1 MALADRHRTLSNG
14 RVNQF
19 AGPERFMAHAQ
30 TLADLARVQAAD
42 LGERAA
48 LIFEDRATSYAEL
61 DARSS
66 RAAQA
71 LLALGLEPGARVAFL
86 GHDSDLAFEFVLA
99 AAKARAVVLGINW
112 RLTAPEIEYIL
123 RDSGAELL
131 AVAPAFADAL
141 APLLPRLPALR
152 KIVVVGGSHALGEPY
167 EAWRAAAPAR
177 DPELPVSREDV
188 VVQMYTSG
196 TTGRP
201 KGVQLAHRSFFAVV
215 EGLRAAGDPWI
226 GWSREDVSLLD
237 IPSFHIGGLW
247 WAMTGLGAG
256 ATNVVMD
263 RFVGWKA
270 LELLERHRVTKVCM
284 VPAMIQVL
292 LSEPRAKGT
301 DFGALGH
308 VVYGGS
314 PIPRTLLERALETF
328 GCGLAQIYGLTE
340 TGNTAVCLRPE
351 DHLDLDSELL
361 RAAGRPYPGVE
372 LRCIDAQGNAL
383 APRSV
388 GEICIRSPANMVGY
402 WRQSEAT
409 ARTLVDGWV
418 HTGDA
423 GYLDERGY
431 VYVHDRI
438 KDMILYAGENVYPAE
453 IESVLCAHPGVLE
466 AAVIGVPDERWGEL
480 VKALV
485 VRRPAASVSARE
497 LIAFARRELADFKLP
512 KSVDFV
518 EALPRTPSGK
528 LKKAELREPFWQG
541 RDRQVN

>member
-1 MALADRHRTLSNG
+1 
-14 RVNQF
+14 
-19 AGPERFMAHAQ
+19 MAHAQ
-30 TLADLARVQAAD
+30 TLADLSRAQAER
-42 LGERAA
+42 LGDRPA
-48 LIFEDRATSYAEL
+48 LIFEERVTSYAEL
-61 DARSS
+61 DARAS
-66 RAAQA
+66 RTAQA
-71 LLALGLEPGARVAFL
+71 LLGLGLEPGARVAFL
-86 GHDSDLAFEFVLA
+86 GHDSDVAFEFVLA
-99 AAKARAVVLGINW
+99 AAKARAVVLGVNW
-112 RLTAPEIEYIL
+112 RLTAPEVEYIL
-123 RDSGAELL
+123 RDSGAEVL
-131 AVAPAFADAL
+131 AVSTAFAGL
-141 APLLPRLPALR
+141 VAPLVPGLPALR
-152 KIVVVGGSHALGEPY
+152 KVVVVGGEHTLGQRHED
-167 EAWRAAAPAR
+167 WRDRAPQR
-177 DPELPVSREDV
+177 DPGLPASRDDV

-215 EGLRAAGDPWI
+215 ENLRAAGDPWI
-226 GWSREDVSLLD
+226 GWSEDDVSLLD

-247 WAMTGLGAG
+247 WAMTGLAAG

-284 VPAMIQVL
+284 VPAMIQVV
-292 LSEPRAKGT
+292 LSEPRAKEA
-301 DFGALGH
+301 DFAALGH
-308 VVYGGS
+308 LVYGGS

-351 DHLDLDSELL
+351 DHLDRESELL

-372 LRCIDAQGNAL
+372 LRCIDSSGRAL
-383 APRSV
+383 PPRAV

-402 WRQSEAT
+402 WRQPEAT
-409 ARTLVDGWV
+409 ARTLIDGWI

-438 KDMILYAGENVYPAE
+438 KDMIIYAGENVYPAE
-453 IESVLCAHPGVLE
+453 IESVLCAHPAVLE

-485 VRRPAASVSARE
+485 VRRPGATVTARE
-497 LIAFARRELADFKLP
+497 LLAAARRELADFKVP
-512 KSVDFV
+512 KSIDFV
-518 EALPRTPSGK
+518 DSLPRTPSGK
-528 LKKAELREPFWQG
+528 LKKAELREPYWKG
-541 RDRQVN
+541 RERQVN

>member
-1 MALADRHRTLSNG
+1 MDR
-14 RVNQF
+14 
-19 AGPERFMAHAQ
+19 PQ
-30 TLADLARVQAAD
+30 TLADLPRAQAE
-42 LGERAA
+42 LMGEKPA
-48 LIFEDRATSYAEL
+48 LIFEERATSYAEL

-66 RAAQA
+66 QSAQA
-71 LLALGLEPGARVAFL
+71 LLGLGLEPGARVAFL
-86 GHDSDLAFEFVLA
+86 AHDSDVAFEFALA

-123 RDSGAELL
+123 RDSAAEVL
-131 AVAPAFADAL
+131 AVSPAFADAVSAL
-141 APLLPRLPALR
+141 VPQIPSLR
-152 KIVVVGGSHALGEPY
+152 KVLLVGGSHALGERY
-167 EAWRAAAPAR
+167 EDWRAAAPAR
-177 DPELPVSREDV
+177 DPLLPSSRDDV

-226 GWSREDVSLLD
+226 GWSADDVSLLD
-237 IPSFHIGGLW
+237 MPAFHIGGLW

-270 LELLERHRVTKVCM
+270 IELMERHRVTKVCM
-284 VPAMIQVL
+284 VPAMIQVA
-292 LSEPRAKGT
+292 LSEPRAREA
-301 DFGALGH
+301 DFSALGH
-308 VVYGGS
+308 LVYGGS
-314 PIPRTLLERALETF
+314 PIPRTLLERALDTF

-351 DHLDLDSELL
+351 DHLDRESELL
-361 RAAGRPYPGVE
+361 RAAGKPYPGVE
-372 LRCIDAQGNAL
+372 LRCIDAAGRTL
-383 APRSV
+383 PPRAV

-402 WRQSEAT
+402 WSQPEAT
-409 ARTLVDGWV
+409 ARTLVDGWI

-423 GYLDERGY
+423 GFLDERGY

-438 KDMILYAGENVYPAE
+438 KDMIIYAGENVYPAE
-453 IESVLCAHPGVLE
+453 IESVLCAHPDVLE

-485 VRRPAASVSARE
+485 VRRSGASASARD
-497 LIAFARRELADFKLP
+497 LLAFARRELADFKVP

-518 EALPRTPSGK
+518 EGLPRTPSGK
-528 LKKAELREPFWQG
+528 LKKAELREPYWKG